1 MALLLLEFVERVAP
15 LVYSQIIRMISAN
28 SRRGLV
34 PNPSET
40 NNGHDGLIGPTMDVA
55 GWAEESQLFFRPSA
69 ARPFSPFY
77 PRLTPWA
84 LFFRRL
90 AVILCAVLAVA
101 PCPAAVG
108 ATKEVANPPD
118 RLGVLDG
125 IVQDAIHDEQIP
137 GAVVLVGHDGQ
148 VIYRKAFGE
157 RSLKPRRESMTLDT
171 IFDLASLTKVIATTT
186 AVMQLVEKGQIRFNE
201 PVAKYIP
208 EFAENGKAE
217 ITVREL
223 LTHYSGLSE
232 DLDLSQPWE
241 GRETALRM
249 VYAEKP
255 IYAPGSR
262 FLYSDVNFIVLGA
275 LVERVSATSLDEYCQ
290 KNVFAPLKMT
300 HTRFLPPAAW
310 LPKIAPTQFD
320 EHDKMLR
327 GVVHDPTARRMGGV
341 AGHAGVFSTA
351 DDLVTFAQSLLS
363 GSSILSP
370 LMVEKMTTPQQPP
383 TSQVLRGFGWDIDS
397 PFSSNRGDLLPVG
410 SFGHTGFTG
419 TSLWI
424 DPTTRTF
431 IIILTNAVHPRG
443 KGSAVA
449 LRSKIATAVAAALP
463 LTATEED
470 KLRWQSITGYNETQ
484 TAARRLLFRNGSV
497 RAGIDVLEA
506 HDFDLIRATAGKKKI
521 GVLTNQTGVDSQGR
535 RTIDV
540 LSQAP
545 GVSLDAI
552 FSPEHGVTGT
562 LDTTNVANSRDAA
575 TGVPVYTVYGG
586 TDAARRPPLEILK
599 SLDAVVVDIQ
609 DVGAPFYTY
618 ETTLGYFLEAAAKAE
633 IEIIVLDRPNPI
645 TGSFV
650 QGPISDLGRES
661 FTNYWTVPVRHG
673 MTMGELAKLFNGER
687 NLNARLQVVPM
698 EGWIRGD
705 WYDSTGLAWI
715 NPSPNLRSLT
725 EATLYPGVA
734 LVEGTNVSV
743 GRGTDTPFELLGA
756 PWINAS
762 ELAQYLNARDIS
774 RVRFV
779 PVSFTPTTGAY
790 PDQKCQG
797 VNIILVERNAFDAPQ
812 LGVELASALH
822 KLYPEQFHMER
833 MIELLVNQSVYDAIA
848 KGEDPRRIAEDWR
861 EPLEKFQTLRQKY
874 LIYK

>member
-1 MALLLLEFVERVAP
+1 MIFFLCALSL
-15 LVYSQIIRMISAN
+15 
-28 SRRGLV
+28 
-34 PNPSET
+34 
-40 NNGHDGLIGPTMDVA
+40 
-55 GWAEESQLFFRPSA
+55 
-69 ARPFSPFY
+69 
-77 PRLTPWA
+77 
-84 LFFRRL
+84 
-90 AVILCAVLAVA
+90 AVLAAAQKTVA
-101 PCPAAVG
+101 PSS
-108 ATKEVANPPD
+108 
-118 RLGVLDG
+118 RLDVVDG
-125 IVQDAIHDEQIP
+125 IVAEAIRDGQIP
-137 GAVVLVGHDGQ
+137 GAVVLIGHNGE
-148 VIYRKAFGE
+148 VIYRKAIGE
-157 RSLKPRRESMTLDT
+157 RAIEPRPEAMTVDT
-171 IFDLASLTKVIATTT
+171 IFDMASSTKVIATTM
-186 AVMQLVEKGQIRFNE
+186 AVMQLVEKGQVRVNE
-201 PVAKYIP
+201 PVAKYVP
-208 EFAENGKAE
+208 EFGENGKEE

-223 LTHYSGLSE
+223 LTHYSGLPE

-249 VYAEKP
+249 AYAQKP
-255 IYAPGSR
+255 ISAPGSR
-262 FLYSDVNFIVLGA
+262 FLYSDVNFIVLGE
-275 LVERVSATSLDEYCQ
+275 LVQRVSGMPLNEYCQ
-290 KNVFAPLKMT
+290 KNIFAPLEMM

-320 EHDKMLR
+320 EHGKMLR

-351 DDLVTFAQSLLS
+351 DDVAKFAQALLND
-363 GSSILSP
+363 GGVLSP

-383 TSQVLRGFGWDIDS
+383 TAPVLRGFGWDIDS

-424 DPTTRTF
+424 DPTTQTF
-431 IIILTNAVHPRG
+431 IIVLTNAVHPRG

-463 LTATEED
+463 LSVAEKDE
-470 KLRWQSITGYNETQ
+470 LRWKSITGYNEAQ
-484 TAARRLLFRNGSV
+484 TAARRVAFRNGNVQS
-497 RAGIDVLEA
+497 GIDVLEA
-506 HDFDLIRATAGKKKI
+506 HGFDLLRATAGKKKV
-521 GVLTNQTGVDSQGR
+521 GLLTNQTGVDSQGR

-545 GVSLDAI
+545 GVYLDAI

-562 LDTTNVANSRDAA
+562 LDTTHVDNSRDAV
-575 TGVPVYTVYGG
+575 TGVPVYSVYGG
-586 TDAARRPPLEILK
+586 KDAARRPSLEVLK
-599 SLDAVVVDIQ
+599 TLDAVVVDIQ

-618 ETTLGYFLEAAAKAE
+618 ETTLGYFLEGAAKAG

-650 QGPISDLGRES
+650 QGPISDPGQES
-661 FTNYWTVPVRHG
+661 FTHYTSIAVRHG
-673 MTMGELAKLFNGER
+673 MTMGELAKFFNGER
-687 NLNARLQVVPM
+687 GLNARLQVVPM

-734 LVEGTNVSV
+734 MVEGTNISV

-756 PWINAS
+756 PWINAGD
-762 ELAQYLNARDIS
+762 LARYLNAREIS
-774 RVRFV
+774 GVRFV
-779 PVSFTPTTGAY
+779 PGSFTPTASNYVG
-790 PDQKCQG
+790 QRCEG
-797 VNIILVERNAFDAPQ
+797 VNIVVVERNAFDAPE
-812 LGVELASALH
+812 LGIELASALH
-822 KLYPEQFHMER
+822 KLYADQFHLDR
-833 MIELLVNQSVYDAIA
+833 MIELLLNQAVYDAIA

-861 EPLEKFQTLRQKY
+861 EPLEKFQQLRQKY